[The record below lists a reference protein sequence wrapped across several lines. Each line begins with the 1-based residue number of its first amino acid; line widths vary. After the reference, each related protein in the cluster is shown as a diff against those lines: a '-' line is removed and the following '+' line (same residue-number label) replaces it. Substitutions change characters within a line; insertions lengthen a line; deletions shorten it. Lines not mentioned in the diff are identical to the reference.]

1 MVYSFD
7 ENQLRRLWSVIC
19 CLEAM
24 REIQDPTFQSEMI
37 TKAQTFLTAFV
48 LDLAPSSGDQARPG
62 IDQITGFDA

>member
-1 MVYSFD
+1 
-7 ENQLRRLWSVIC
+7 
-19 CLEAM
+19 M

-48 LDLAPSSGDQARPG
+48 LDLAPSSGDQARAD